1 MKFFKNLFKSKKV
14 NIENKQKFKV
24 AYFQSANEFWK
35 FITQN
40 DEWYLEHLP
49 QDFEDLKSNSK
60 SLIPLI
66 IETTNEL
73 RYNLKF
79 KQSDYWRIIQWD
91 NIAFEMKMD
100 DKLKQFCSNCKK
112 EIGLVQRFPR
122 LICHECKNELKS
134 SDERNVEFFNSEALG
149 YGCQGYYSGTN
160 QTEKYNSNESY
171 IGNKT
176 FIAEEGRFGGILI
189 ELKE

>member
-1 MKFFKNLFKSKKV
+1 MNFFQNIFKSKKY
-14 NIENKQKFKV
+14 NIEKKQKLKV
-24 AYFQSANEFWK
+24 SDFETVHKFWT

-40 DEWYLEHLP
+40 DEWYLKFLP
-49 QDFEDLKSNSK
+49 QDFDDLKSNSEI
-60 SLIPLI
+60 LIPLI
-66 IETTNEL
+66 SKTTNEL
-73 RYNLKF
+73 RYNLNF
-79 KQSDYWRIIQWD
+79 KQNDYWRIIQWD
-91 NIAFEMKMD
+91 NIAFDMKMD

-112 EIGLVQRFPR
+112 EISIMQRYPR

-134 SDERNVEFFNSEALG
+134 LDGRNVEFFNSEALG

-171 IGNKT
+171 IKNKT
-176 FIAEEGRFGGILI
+176 FIADEGRFGGIVI